1 MYNLFNSFKD
11 VYFIYRFLKIKK
23 LLLVFL
29 LFSVCTILE
38 TLNIALLLPFVSFV
52 FGEKENILNNEILE
66 FLNLSTFLQDAN
78 FIFHI
83 SILIVSIFIIKALV
97 LIISNKIQ
105 NNFFALVRY
114 KISSFF
120 FNYYINKPYI
130 YFLNEKES
138 SKIMRNTINLGGS
151 YTGFLERFL
160 MLVNDFFIFLG
171 VVFVMIYYSPKIFL
185 ILSIFFLVVIFIF
198 VYFTKSIFFNIG
210 KRLLELS
217 SSLLKDIQETLN
229 NIIQIKLQKKEDYF
243 KKQFNIK
250 ANINSFHTAH
260 LTFLQTVPRI
270 VIELF
275 AVITLFILIS
285 FLIYNSYS
293 KEEIISI
300 LTLFTLAILR
310 LMPFAIKFISFFNT
324 ANSFIPSLD
333 ILKEEILKID
343 QNESENTQ
351 DNKKFINKKIEKI
364 NLKNVNFSYP
374 DTGLKLLDN
383 INLELTKNN
392 IYGIFGPSGSGKTT
406 LLNII
411 CGLIKPDE
419 GTILYNQ
426 ETISNNRF
434 SNIAYVSQSSYFQ
447 KDTIKNNVAFGVK
460 DSDVD
465 EDKVYR
471 SLKAVNLENLV
482 KSYKDKLDTY
492 VSELGAN
499 FSGGQLQRLSIARAI
514 YANTDI
520 IIFDEPTSF
529 LDEKNKKIILQNISN
544 LMDNRII
551 IIISHLKDDMRICS
565 KVYKIDGKQIKEIN
579 EKKNN

>member
-38 TLNIALLLPFVSFV
+38 TLDIALLLPFVSFV

-66 FLNLSTFLQDAN
+66 FLNLSTFLQDSN

-229 NIIQIKLQKKEDYF
+229 NIIQIKLLKKEDYF

>member
-66 FLNLSTFLQDAN
+66 FLNLSTFLQDSN